1 MLAFLTN
8 CTHNTQDAPQTE
20 KTPHTAV
27 TLTQVSWGK
36 IQNEIVLSATTAYL
50 DKSIITTPIPAF
62 ISDVNVQPGCM
73 IRKGETLYTLETK
86 EHHALSN
93 ETAPSTIENVPVKA
107 GTDGIVT
114 AVMQQKGSY
123 VAEGTILCSLVV
135 PSSLVFMLNVPYEQQ
150 EYASPGKKCI
160 LVLPDE
166 TRLTATIQTP
176 LVTMNTT
183 SQAQQVIAR
192 AKSPFLPE
200 GMSVKVL
207 ITTNNTNKK
216 EEMILPKNAI
226 QSNEMLT
233 EHWVMKLANDSTA
246 VKVPIQTG
254 NCNADSIEVISPS
267 LSSADRIIQTGGYG
281 LEDNSRVVITK
292 EIQP

>member
-1 MLAFLTN
+1 
-8 CTHNTQDAPQTE
+8 
-20 KTPHTAV
+20 
-27 TLTQVSWGK
+27 
-36 IQNEIVLSATTAYL
+36 
-50 DKSIITTPIPAF
+50 
-62 ISDVNVQPGCM
+62 
-73 IRKGETLYTLETK
+73 
-86 EHHALSN
+86 
-93 ETAPSTIENVPVKA
+93 
-107 GTDGIVT
+107 
-114 AVMQQKGSY
+114 
-123 VAEGTILCSLVV
+123 
-135 PSSLVFMLNVPYEQQ
+135 
-150 EYASPGKKCI
+150 
-160 LVLPDE
+160 
-166 TRLTATIQTP
+166 
-176 LVTMNTT
+176 MNTT

-192 AKSPFLPE
+192 AKSPFLPK

-216 EEMILPKNAI
+216 EEMILPQNAI